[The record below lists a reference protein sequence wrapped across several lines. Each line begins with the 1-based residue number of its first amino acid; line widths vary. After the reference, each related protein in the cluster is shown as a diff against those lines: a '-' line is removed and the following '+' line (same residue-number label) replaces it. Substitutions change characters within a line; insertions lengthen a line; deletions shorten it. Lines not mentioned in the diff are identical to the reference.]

1 MAMSLRRVAPLTA
14 AVAALLAGPAH
25 AAPDQTNETPMG
37 VDSTTFE
44 WSGKADPGL
53 NPSFFTGGEGDCSG
67 ADPSKV
73 CDDTL
78 VRLADDFKAGAA
90 TKMKFLIDGYAVPAS
105 DYDIRVYQSDAKGAA
120 KTLLSTP
127 TSETYEP
134 LGLGPAATA
143 PGDAE
148 SWTAQGPGQLK
159 AGRYYLVRVVYFAAA
174 GGYDGTITLTGAE
187 KLPPPEP
194 TQG

>member
-1 MAMSLRRVAPLTA
+1 MSTSLRRLAPLTIA
-14 AVAALLAGPAH
+14 LAALLAGPAQ

-37 VDSTTFE
+37 VDSPTFE
-44 WSGKADPGL
+44 WTGKPDPGL

-67 ADPSKV
+67 GDPSTT

-78 VRLADDFKAGAA
+78 VRLADDFKAAA
-90 TKMKFLIDGYAVPAS
+90 GTKMKFLIDGYAVPAS

-120 KTLLSTP
+120 KTLLSSP

-134 LGLGPAATA
+134 LGLGAAATA

-148 SWTAQGPGQLK
+148 SWTATGPSQLK

-174 GGYDGTITLTGAE
+174 GGYDGSIELTGAE
-187 KLPPPEP
+187 KLPPPTP
-194 TQG
+194 AG